1 MDAAFNCC
9 NQEERSPYHYLFI
22 DEDPSMLKR
31 VISLFLFCLFLMHA
45 TTGTACV
52 GRILY
57 LGALDSN
64 GDKLMSEMLA
74 LLINERTG
82 TTIQIRSFATRD
94 QLYQALKSTKEEE
107 RVDIIVEDT
116 VQAMS
121 IAKQA
126 ANSSPDQD
134 FLAVKAFYEKELDVV
149 WLNPFGYTETTG
161 QPSISAPLVRRDVLT
176 NFPLLPRV
184 LNKLAG
190 AINDKVYQDLI
201 KALDSGEKPKN
212 AAKDFLKK
220 QKFI

>member
-1 MDAAFNCC
+1 
-9 NQEERSPYHYLFI
+9 
-22 DEDPSMLKR
+22 MLKR
-31 VISLFLFCLFLMHA
+31 VISLCLFSLFLIHA
-45 TTGTACV
+45 TTGAACV

-57 LGALDSN
+57 IGALESN
-64 GDKLMSEMLA
+64 SDKLMSEMLA

-82 TTIQIRSFATRD
+82 TTLQIRSFSTSE
-94 QLYQALKSTKEEE
+94 QLYQALKSSKEEE

-116 VQAMS
+116 VQGMS
-121 IAKQA
+121 IAKQQATA
-126 ANSSPDQD
+126 APDQD

-149 WLNPFGYTETTG
+149 WLNPFGYTKDAA

-190 AINDKVYQDLI
+190 AINDKAYQELL
-201 KALDSGEKPKN
+201 KSVDSGEKPKN

>member
-1 MDAAFNCC
+1 
-9 NQEERSPYHYLFI
+9 
-22 DEDPSMLKR
+22 MLKR
-31 VISLFLFCLFLMHA
+31 ILGLITLSLLLLYSGSA
-45 TTGTACV
+45 NACV

-57 LGALDSN
+57 IGALQSN
-64 GDKLMSEMLA
+64 SGKLMSEMLA

-82 TTIQIRSFATRD
+82 TTIQIRSFDTAD
-94 QLYQALKSTKEEE
+94 QLYLALKSPKEAE

-116 VQAMS
+116 TQALT

-126 ANSSPDQD
+126 AAATPEQD
-134 FLAVKAFYEKELDVV
+134 FTAVKAFYEKELDVV
-149 WLNPFGYTETTG
+149 WLTPFGFNADATK
-161 QPSISAPLVRRDVLT
+161 PSISAPLVRRDVLT

-190 AINDKVYQDLI
+190 AINDKAFHDLI
-201 KALDSGEKPKN
+201 KALDGGEKPKN

>member
-1 MDAAFNCC
+1 
-9 NQEERSPYHYLFI
+9 
-22 DEDPSMLKR
+22 MLKR
-31 VISLFLFCLFLMHA
+31 VISLFLFSLCLIHA
-45 TTGTACV
+45 GHATACV

-57 LGALDSN
+57 LGALESN
-64 GDKLMSEMLA
+64 EDKLMSEMLA

-82 TTIQIRSFATRD
+82 TTIQIRSFATSD
-94 QLYQALKSTKEEE
+94 QLYKALKSSKEEE

-116 VQAMS
+116 VGALP

-126 ANSSPDQD
+126 AGGTPDQA
-134 FLAVKAFYEKELDVV
+134 FLAVKAYYEKELDIV
-149 WLNPFGYTETTG
+149 WLNPFGYG
-161 QPSISAPLVRRDVLT
+161 KGAAQPSISAPLVRRDVLT

-190 AINDKVYQDLI
+190 AINDQAYQELI
-201 KALDSGEKPKN
+201 KSVDAGEKPKN

>member
-1 MDAAFNCC
+1 
-9 NQEERSPYHYLFI
+9 
-22 DEDPSMLKR
+22 MLKR
-31 VISLFLFCLFLMHA
+31 VISLFLFCLFLTHA

-57 LGALDSN
+57 LGALETNS
-64 GDKLMSEMLA
+64 DKLMSEMLA

-82 TTIQIRSFATRD
+82 TTIQIRSFASPE
-94 QLYQALKSTKEEE
+94 QLYTALKSTKEEE

-116 VQAMS
+116 VQGMTM
-121 IAKQA
+121 AKLTATA
-126 ANSSPDQD
+126 APDQD
-134 FLAVKAFYEKELDVV
+134 FLAVKAYYEKALDVV
-149 WLNPFGYTETTG
+149 WLNPFGFTKDAG
-161 QPSISAPLVRRDVLT
+161 KPSISAPLVRRDVLT

-190 AINDKVYQDLI
+190 AINDKAYADLI
-201 KALDSGEKPKN
+201 KSLDSGEKAKN

>member
-1 MDAAFNCC
+1 
-9 NQEERSPYHYLFI
+9 
-22 DEDPSMLKR
+22 MLKR
-31 VISLFLFCLFLMHA
+31 VVSLVIVSLFLIQA
-45 TTGTACV
+45 STSSACV

-57 LGALDSN
+57 LGALQSN
-64 GDKLMSEMLA
+64 EDKLMSEMLA

-82 TTIQIRSFATRD
+82 TTIQIRSFDTTE
-94 QLYQALKSTKEEE
+94 QLYSALKSSKEEE

-116 VQAMS
+116 VQALA

-126 ANSSPDQD
+126 AGASPDQD

-149 WLNPFGYTETTG
+149 WLNPFGYNTNAAK
-161 QPSISAPLVRRDVLT
+161 PSISAPLVRRDVIT

-190 AINDKVYQDLI
+190 SINDKAFQDLI
-201 KALDSGEKPKN
+201 KTLDSGEKPKN
-212 AAKDFLKK
+212 AAKDFLKR